1 MVGYLFMNKKLW
13 LVVLV
18 GHLMSA
24 QQVSITRIDPKSV
37 ACAREVV
44 RVSIERRNKK
54 RILVTCLL
62 GAAAAAGVY
71 GLGKV
76 FGALPE
82 CKCVVPKGGTP
93 TPKPS
98 GGMIASAGR
107 YAKDVCGSFLY
118 QSPAMLFSWG
128 LTTVF
133 GVTLA
138 RGVKAGERFYRSL
151 NWSWFAKTHVK
162 LPYLFTRLKYSA
174 ARLDSQS
181 TLFDQLKD
189 VKINWD
195 SCISVHCKNGQIPVS
210 SFDELVQLKALSKTT
225 SDANISKDEVARTW
239 NEIVRA
245 LIFCLGFIE
254 YQLEV
259 CESDNSF
266 DKNQIIMF
274 KRDVIQR
281 TNEVAEN
288 LVKILKEDYPSGL
301 LTTLY
306 EYCSYM
312 HHLSATLEINDI
324 VEG

>member
-1 MVGYLFMNKKLW
+1 MNKKLW
-13 LVVLV
+13 LIILV
-18 GHLMSA
+18 GHLMNA

-44 RVSIERRNKK
+44 RASIERRNNK
-54 RILVTCLL
+54 RILVTCLI
-62 GAAAAAGVY
+62 GAAAAAGGY
-71 GLGKV
+71 GLWKV
-76 FGALPE
+76 FKSLPA
-82 CKCVVPKGGTP
+82 CACKGGNYDEVVVE
-93 TPKPS
+93 S
-98 GGMIASAGR
+98 VGMFRGAGR
-107 YAKDVCGSFLY
+107 ALKGFGASVIY
-118 QSPAMLFSWG
+118 QAPTALFFWG
-128 LTTVF
+128 LSAVTGTVLTK
-133 GVTLA
+133 GV
-138 RGVKAGERFYRSL
+138 GAGERFYRSL

-195 SCISVHCKNGQIPVS
+195 SCLSVRCKNGQIPVS